1 MYALRH
7 CQPRH
12 SARYFGLRGPEWLP
26 GQVAK
31 KFDCTVFDLIFFNSK
46 IYPEL
51 AAGSKLKTGTQL
63 QVTPT
68 LAQVL

>member
-1 MYALRH
+1 M
-7 CQPRH
+7 
-12 SARYFGLRGPEWLP
+12 
-26 GQVAK
+26 

-63 QVTPT
+63 QVHIAIIYI
-68 LAQVL
+68 LGAQLQVQCSE